1 MSSSVLE
8 FISGNLLQFPTLVTF
23 LVGVILTA
31 IHRQRLRQAA
41 LVLGLGFGLLLIG
54 GLVGLCNIYWFMNVA
69 SRETGAEAAR
79 VFGAVSAYAAMA
91 QVAGQVALLVGIFGY
106 LNKKGGGDA

>member
-1 MSSSVLE
+1 
-8 FISGNLLQFPTLVTF
+8 
-23 LVGVILTA
+23 
-31 IHRQRLRQAA
+31 
-41 LVLGLGFGLLLIG
+41 
-54 GLVGLCNIYWFMNVA
+54 MNVA